1 MSEIKSQNIC
11 PYCKDEIQEPCRVSC
26 CGITACKKCLYL
38 HVERAESRVKIMD
51 GAVCVGCSVRFG
63 KLHIQQISNP
73 DFAKS
78 SSKSESKFISSAPGC
93 KTYGIA
99 SFNGIT
105 YMSNIGRDTIMKKT
119 ISEDGKI
126 EAAGILKLD
135 NIKPSGLAIDEEE
148 KLLFVTDIV
157 SRKIFVLN
165 ILDNSVVRTIETVN
179 NNVVENK
186 KFSKPIRISL
196 DIPRKRMIVTDLTGH
211 TVTVLMYDGTFV
223 EEITGFRYPF
233 DAIVKGD
240 NLYVADSDH
249 YRVAEYGLR
258 NGRYEL
264 VRFIG
269 EHVLNCP
276 VSLTIIGNNLFVAD
290 AYASTVQVFPL
301 DNRYNYVIGSCGR
314 ADGLF
319 IEPAAV
325 SSYRGKLIVMDTT
338 GRDGPHKMNLFS
350 N

>member
-1 MSEIKSQNIC
+1 
-11 PYCKDEIQEPCRVSC
+11 
-26 CGITACKKCLYL
+26 
-38 HVERAESRVKIMD
+38 VERAENRVKIMD
-51 GAVCVGCSVRFG
+51 GAVCVRCSVRFG
-63 KLHIQQISNP
+63 KLRIQQVSNP

-78 SSKSESKFISSAPGC
+78 NTKSEFKFISSAPGC

-99 SFNGIT
+99 SFNGTI
-105 YMSNIGRDTIMKKT
+105 YMSNVGRDTIMKKT

-126 EAAGILKLD
+126 EAAGILRLD

-148 KLLFVTDIV
+148 RLLFVTDIN

-165 ILDNSVVRTIETVN
+165 ILDNSVIRTIEIVN

-196 DIPRKRMIVTDLTGH
+196 DTPRKRMIITDVTGH
-211 TVTVLMYDGTFV
+211 TVTILRYDGTFV
-223 EEITGFRYPF
+223 EEITGFKYPF
-233 DAIVKGD
+233 DAIVNGD

-249 YRVAEYGLR
+249 YRVAEYSLR

-269 EHVLNCP
+269 EHVLNSP
-276 VSLTIIGNNLFVAD
+276 IGLTIIGNKLFVAD
-290 AYASTVQVFPL
+290 SYASTVQVFPL
-301 DNRYNYVIGSCGR
+301 NQNNITGSCIGSRGR